1 MARGISNYFGEL
13 IRNLRLA
20 AGLSQESLADLCDL
34 HRTYIGAIER
44 GEKTVTIETA
54 KKLADGLDISLTEL
68 FKRLDQL
75 LR

>member
-1 MARGISNYFGEL
+1 MARGISNHFGEL

-75 LR
+75 IR